1 MLPSYR
7 NYMRAT
13 LALNGL
19 RGHGL
24 WLSVELHIFIFHSIT
39 WFLLQLYILNWRKNM
54 LSKIST
60 NIALFLLH
68 QTSNFIQP
76 SLFGSIFS
84 QQNLISLRFILM
96 MTFPG
101 TWYSHYRN
109 EITLRHLNSVY
120 GKLTPLLGFYSST
133 SQLALLH
140 KHLYLAHNL
149 KDSNIPISLEDLFKE
164 IFTEK
169 WFTWS
174 EEPMHF
180 PETEIMIVSHLGG
193 RSSSCRVD
201 EIQCK
206 KI

>member
-1 MLPSYR
+1 
-7 NYMRAT
+7 MRVT

-19 RGHGL
+19 RVHGL

-39 WFLLQLYILNWRKNM
+39 WFLLQIYILNWRKNM

-68 QTSNFIQP
+68 RTSNFIQP

-84 QQNLISLRFILM
+84 QQNLISLRFRLMM

-149 KDSNIPISLEDLFKE
+149 KDSNIPIWLEDLFKE

-180 PETEIMIVSHLGG
+180 PETEIMIVSLLGV

-201 EIQCK
+201 EIKCK